1 MHAASLD
8 EAFDERRRCGGVA
21 ALAEDRLDDHRRRL
35 GRRRRRREQVVD
47 TAQRTN
53 HLGVFVVGQRVRKRG
68 DVDAR
73 RQRSVARSIDRLRR
87 RHRHRQVRPPVERPG
102 EDDDVRPAG
111 HLLGQLDRRLGD
123 LGAGVGEEERVDGAG
138 YQFGQPRGQ
147 WLEQIV
153 GEHVG
158 LEVDAAGRLPRDR
171 LDDLGVAVAG
181 RVDRDAGCEVEVLDA
196 VNGRHPTSL
205 STRDLEVRDLEPH
218 VGQVRH
224 VPRLGLLVSSSVAR
238 LRPRRQLGLGIASR
252 SSAERRSDRIARHA
266 ASRDE
271 S

>member
-1 MHAASLD
+1 MIIAAVS
-8 EAFDERRRCGGVA
+8 AGAVVVASRWSTPRR
-21 ALAEDRLDDHRRRL
+21 
-35 GRRRRRREQVVD
+35 
-47 TAQRTN
+47 RTN

-73 RQRSVARSIDRLRR
+73 RQRGVARSIDRLRR

-138 YQFGQPRGQ
+138 YQFGQPGGQ

-158 LEVDAAGRLPRDR
+158 LEVDTAGRLPRDR

-181 RVDRDAGCEVEVLDA
+181 RVHRDAGCEVEVLDT
-196 VNGRHPTSL
+196 VDGRHPASL
-205 STRDLEVRDLEPH
+205 STGDLQVRDLEPH

-238 LRPRRQLGLGIASR
+238 LHHVVNLDWASLRGALRRDAAIGSPATPHPATSRDRSPRPGTVRVRRDRASR
-252 SSAERRSDRIARHA
+252 SHGQ
-266 ASRDE
+266 
-271 S
+271 